1 MALIE
6 PPKAG
11 QFSLWWLCPAVP
23 RVPGIAGNQGGGW
36 WSGTH
41 SSVRG
46 TEVKVPGLNLGN
58 VVPEET
64 VISGFLDSL
73 GQLLVLLHTDSCVWS
88 MEDDTRVGADKLF
101 QELHVP
107 EVHVQLVIPT
117 DGAGIPGDFILT
129 NTCLSSPLWGYPT
142 FVVAAVVSPD
152 RARTIAVLV
161 FF

>member
-1 MALIE
+1 M
-6 PPKAG
+6 
-11 QFSLWWLCPAVP
+11 
-23 RVPGIAGNQGGGW
+23 
-36 WSGTH
+36 
-41 SSVRG
+41 RG

-64 VISGFLDSL
+64 VISGFLDGL